1 MRSASPHHN
10 GLGQANRVGWERPNR
25 YTPALSKASAPVLAF
40 GLYRH
45 STTDDSPQDGLCL
58 AGDPSV
64 FGCLPTEASRQTPET
79 LETPEIPETSETS
92 ETPEAPET
100 LVMPMPLSSHLGPT
114 RHGLNA
120 RAFTLVEILIVV
132 VILGIL
138 AAMVIPQFSNAAE
151 SSKETALKQDL
162 FRFREQ
168 IELYRQYHNGN
179 PPTLTDFIDQ
189 MTLASDQ
196 DGNTAALG
204 TSGYPYGPY
213 LPSIPRNPFTDTV
226 PLGAGAVGTSA
237 WYYDETT
244 GHIAA
249 NDSADHRAW

>member
-1 MRSASPHHN
+1 
-10 GLGQANRVGWERPNR
+10 
-25 YTPALSKASAPVLAF
+25 
-40 GLYRH
+40 
-45 STTDDSPQDGLCL
+45 
-58 AGDPSV
+58 
-64 FGCLPTEASRQTPET
+64 
-79 LETPEIPETSETS
+79 
-92 ETPEAPET
+92 
-100 LVMPMPLSSHLGPT
+100 MPMPLSSHLGPT

-162 FRFREQ
+162 FRVREQ
-168 IELYRQYHNGN
+168 IELYRQYHSGN

-196 DGNTAALG
+196 DGNTAAPG

-249 NDSADHRAW
+249 NDSAITAPGSATRRQFHGQPDLVFSTAGMMPAVLYWRQRILRRGLDLGIRCPAARPH